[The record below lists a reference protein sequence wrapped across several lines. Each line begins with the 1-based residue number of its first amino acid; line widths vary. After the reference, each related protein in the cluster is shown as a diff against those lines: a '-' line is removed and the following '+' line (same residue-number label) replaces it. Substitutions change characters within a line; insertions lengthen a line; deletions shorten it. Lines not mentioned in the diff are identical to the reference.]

1 MKHMHL
7 VLLSAASF
15 AFASQAAA
23 SPIAYEGRNP
33 NITPG
38 ASPLYANV
46 IDSRAQLTRPDKPKA
61 ASTDLTT
68 SQLVERGVATG
79 LATHALSILTGPGS
93 GNGTIQ
99 FGDGRY
105 AEYMTVGGIRTIRLF
120 GVNGLLESEI
130 SFPI

>member
-1 MKHMHL
+1 MKYTYL
-7 VLLSAASF
+7 ALLAASSF
-15 AFASQAAA
+15 AIAGQALA

-61 ASTDLTT
+61 ASTELTT

-79 LATHALSILTGPGS
+79 LATHALSILTGAGS

-105 AEYMTVGGIRTIRLF
+105 AEYTTLGGIRTIRLF
-120 GVNGLLESEI
+120 GVDGLLESEI